1 MPEPSTAQHGRHCVF
16 FQNGDDCKQHRGED
30 QQKRGEKGRDIELG
44 ADVKEPD
51 QTINMLM
58 SGQVDHQLP
67 GGAGQNQKNSNCGQC
82 ARN

>member
-1 MPEPSTAQHGRHCVF
+1 MQGNRLIDRHEQESGCQNRPLHNMGRAAPF

-30 QQKRGEKGRDIELG
+30 QQKRGGKGRDIELG

-58 SGQVDHQLP
+58 SGQ
-67 GGAGQNQKNSNCGQC
+67 
-82 ARN
+82 